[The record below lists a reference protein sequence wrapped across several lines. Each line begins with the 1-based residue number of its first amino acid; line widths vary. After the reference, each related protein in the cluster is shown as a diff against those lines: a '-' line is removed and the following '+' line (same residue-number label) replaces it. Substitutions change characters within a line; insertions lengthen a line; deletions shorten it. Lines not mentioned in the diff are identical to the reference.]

1 MMLTALTLLL
11 LSADPAPASPS
22 VAPAPSLAVVSTG
35 APGLEKVA
43 LEAGRTLG
51 TRLEAPHV
59 DLGSYL
65 KSRGEGCQNDPRCL
79 LAAPGLANAGRL
91 LHLSLRPVSPGR
103 LAVDLRL
110 IELRTK
116 KVLGRSASVV
126 ESSGL
131 PAWVE
136 QSATRLISR
145 ADPYA
150 KDPPSSPFA
159 VKPAPEAPAAPPPP
173 ASDAPPRPSP
183 GGK

>member
-22 VAPAPSLAVVSTG
+22 ASPSLAVVSTG
-35 APGLEKVA
+35 APGLEKAA

-51 TRLEAPHV
+51 ARLEAPHV

-91 LHLSLRPVSPGR
+91 LHLSLRPMAPGR

-110 IELRTK
+110 IELRSK
-116 KVLGRSASVV
+116 KVIGRSASVV
-126 ESSGL
+126 EASGL

-150 KDPPSSPFA
+150 KDPPRSPFA
-159 VKPAPEAPAAPPPP
+159 VAPAPEAPAAPPPP
-173 ASDAPPRPSP
+173 ASDAPQRPAP
-183 GGK
+183 GDK

>member
-22 VAPAPSLAVVSTG
+22 APPSLAVVSTG
-35 APGLEKVA
+35 APGLEKTA

-51 TRLEAPHV
+51 ARLEAPHV

-91 LHLSLRPVSPGR
+91 LHLSLRPMAPGR

-116 KVLGRSASVV
+116 KVMGRSASVV
-126 ESSGL
+126 EASGL

-150 KDPPSSPFA
+150 KDPPRSPFA
-159 VKPAPEAPAAPPPP
+159 VTPAPEAPAAPPP
-173 ASDAPPRPSP
+173 ASDAPQRPAP

>member
-11 LSADPAPASPS
+11 LSADPAPS
-22 VAPAPSLAVVSTG
+22 APVSSLTVVSTA

-51 TRLEAPHV
+51 SRLEASHV
-59 DLGSYL
+59 DLGGYL

-79 LAAPGLANAGRL
+79 LAAPGLSEATRL
-91 LHLSLRPVSPGR
+91 LHLNLRQMSPGR

-110 IELRTK
+110 IELKSR
-116 KVLGRSASVV
+116 KVIGRSASVV
-126 ESSGL
+126 DASGL
-131 PAWVE
+131 SAWVE

-150 KDPPSSPFA
+150 KDRPRSPFA
-159 VKPAPEAPAAPPPP
+159 VQPAPEAPAAVPPP
-173 ASDAPPRPSP
+173 AGDARPSP
-183 GGK
+183 APATK